1 VLSPLLRNYLLSG
14 PQHVKLPSKAGWE
27 RGTLAAFTTKITG
40 LLDSIRDVASGIKE
54 LRSGWRGLLG

>member
-1 VLSPLLRNYLLSG
+1 M
-14 PQHVKLPSKAGWE
+14 KLPSKAGWE